1 VLMLACL
8 GIREGLRGLKQRE
21 MSIINNRAEV
31 VYFWR
36 LKEEGNGYRVLNG
49 SLLTVKYS
57 LLSLDA

>member
-1 VLMLACL
+1 
-8 GIREGLRGLKQRE
+8 

-57 LLSLDA
+57 LLSLDD